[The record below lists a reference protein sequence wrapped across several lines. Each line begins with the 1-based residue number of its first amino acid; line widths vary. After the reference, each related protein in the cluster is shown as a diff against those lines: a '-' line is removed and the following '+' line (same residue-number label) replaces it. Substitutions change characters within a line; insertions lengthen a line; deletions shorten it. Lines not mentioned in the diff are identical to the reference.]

1 MTPAVTPASTPLT
14 LACPPARSVFFD
26 INVGGGSIGTIEMEL
41 KADVTP
47 RTCEN
52 FRQLCTGESQAKAGG
67 SFKGSPF
74 RKGIPTSRGPGLA
87 RADRGVHRPR
97 DSGLHV
103 PGWRFQ

>member
-1 MTPAVTPASTPLT
+1 MTPASTPLT

-74 RKGIPTSRGPGLA
+74 RKYIPTPLQA
-87 RADRGVHRPR
+87 WPRADRDR
-97 DSGLHV
+97 GLW
-103 PGWRFQ
+103 GAQTA

>member
-52 FRQLCTGESQAKAGG
+52 FRQLCTGESQATAGG

-74 RKGIPTSRGPGLA
+74 RTGPNAARSRPGA
-87 RADRGVHRPR
+87 R
-97 DSGLHV
+97 
-103 PGWRFQ
+103 

>member
-1 MTPAVTPASTPLT
+1 MTPCLTPASPLT
-14 LACPPARSVFFD
+14 RARPPTVFFD

-52 FRQLCTGESQAKAGG
+52 FRQLCTGESQATAGG

-74 RKGIPTSRGPGLA
+74 RKYIPTPLQA
-87 RADRGVHRPR
+87 WPRADRDR
-97 DSGLHV
+97 GLW
-103 PGWRFQ
+103 GAQTA